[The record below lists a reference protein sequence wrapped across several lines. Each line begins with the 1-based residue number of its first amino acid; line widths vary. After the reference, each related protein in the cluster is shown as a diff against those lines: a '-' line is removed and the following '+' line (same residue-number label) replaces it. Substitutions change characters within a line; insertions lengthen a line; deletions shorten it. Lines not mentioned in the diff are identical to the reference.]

1 MASRKPVVSIRRPPA
16 SKPDPIA
23 VDQFVNGQ
31 KSLDVQVSG
40 GSDVPAS
47 GSSDVQVSG
56 LGIVQRRDGR
66 VRRRMTVYLPPD
78 LAKKLKIHAVI
89 EDREISDVVAEAVEK
104 LLGC

>member
-1 MASRKPVVSIRRPPA
+1 MSSRKPVVAIRRPPL

-23 VDQFVNGQ
+23 VDQFVTG
-31 KSLDVQVSG
+31 KESLDVQT
-40 GSDVPAS
+40 S
-47 GSSDVQVSG
+47 GSSDVQTSG

-78 LAKKLKIHAVI
+78 LAKKLKIYAVS

-104 LLGC
+104 MLVV